1 VFYVFF
7 ILSGPSFEESIMWNK
22 WKWISFGAGVLIG
35 AAVTTL
41 TSGRPSYL
49 RAGATA
55 ALSHGITAKRRIEAL
70 VGTAKEN
77 ISDIVAEADQR
88 AEDRQARKAGER

>member
-1 VFYVFF
+1 
-7 ILSGPSFEESIMWNK
+7 MWNK
-22 WKWISFGAGVLIG
+22 WKWISFGVGALVG

-49 RAGATA
+49 RSGATA
-55 ALSHGITAKRRIEAL
+55 ALSHGITAKRKVEAL

-77 ISDIVAEADQR
+77 ISDIVAEADQK
-88 AEDRQARKAGER
+88 AQDRQAKKASEDA